1 MLPRPLTNFE
11 LQLYFQKERKFID
24 VYSRNNM
31 PFAPTYATV
40 IRRDGTYA
48 INFEEYTN
56 IETPLAAIY
65 IKIKPNNTFD
75 GFENAHI
82 PKNITKFI
90 GNKIIKLE
98 DPNVNKNQ
106 FGSFLGHPCY
116 LRSRVIF
123 FVLILC

>member
-24 VYSRNNM
+24 VYSGNNM
-31 PFAPTYATV
+31 PFAPTYATA

>member
-31 PFAPTYATV
+31 PFAPTYATA
-40 IRRDGTYA
+40 IRRDGTYG
-48 INFEEYTN
+48 INFEGYTN

-65 IKIKPNNTFD
+65 IKIIPNNTFD

-116 LRSRVIF
+116 LQSRVIF